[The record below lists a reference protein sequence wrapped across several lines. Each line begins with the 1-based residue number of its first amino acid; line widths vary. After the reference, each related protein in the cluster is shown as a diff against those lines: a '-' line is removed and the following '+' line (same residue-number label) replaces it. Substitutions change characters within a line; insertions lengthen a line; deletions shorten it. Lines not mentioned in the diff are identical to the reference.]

1 MSMSYRELLLK
12 QITELEQ
19 KIASD
24 MADKAELEKQ
34 LQKLKLA
41 EFEEDMREEAEN
53 QHLLKG

>member
-41 EFEEDMREEAEN
+41 EFEEDMREEAEI